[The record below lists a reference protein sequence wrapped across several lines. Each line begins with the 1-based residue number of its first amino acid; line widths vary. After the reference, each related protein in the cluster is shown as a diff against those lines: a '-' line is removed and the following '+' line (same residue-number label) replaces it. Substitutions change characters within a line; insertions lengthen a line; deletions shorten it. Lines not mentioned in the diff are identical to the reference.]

1 MSANDLT
8 VYGDD
13 DLLAISGLQHFS
25 FCRRQWALIHIEQQW
40 QENLRT
46 VEGRILHDKAHD
58 AFFTEKRGNVLIS
71 RGMAVMSRSLGVSG
85 VCDVVELHAAP
96 DGVPIFGREGKWLP
110 IPVEYKRGSPK
121 ENDADRLQLCCQAM
135 CLEEMLC
142 CEIPEAYLYY
152 GEPNRRSKVLLD
164 DSLRQKVR
172 SMLLEIHDYYRRQY
186 TPRVK
191 PFKSCRACSLKDL
204 CLPKLCRGQSA
215 KEYLNRALHE
225 GYNQE
230 GGESL

>member
-1 MSANDLT
+1 M
-8 VYGDD
+8 YGDD
-13 DLLAISGLQHFS
+13 DLLAISGLQHFA

-71 RGMAVMSRSLGVSG
+71 RGMAVLSRTLGVRG
-85 VCDVVELHAAP
+85 VCDVVELHASP
-96 DGVPIFGREGKWLP
+96 DGVPICGREGKWLP
-110 IPVEYKRGSPK
+110 MPVEYKRGSPR

-142 CEIPEAYLYY
+142 CDIPEACLYY
-152 GEPNRRSKVLLD
+152 GEPNRRSKVALEEE
-164 DSLRQKVR
+164 LRKKVR
-172 SMLLEIHDYYRRQY
+172 NLLLEMHDCYRRQY

-191 PFKSCRACSLKDL
+191 PSKSCRACSLKDL
-204 CLPKLCRGQSA
+204 CLPRLCQNRSA
-215 KEYLNRALHE
+215 KAYLDHALHE
-225 GYNQE
+225 GE
-230 GGESL
+230 TPKGGNTP